1 MPSQPV
7 QQESV
12 RFLAL
17 FVQIDSLVDETV
29 LFSKPEFQPN
39 SYQLDSR
46 FSAVLFF
53 FAVWW
58 WASALTKGKLYR
70 ETVDIIMD

>member
-29 LFSKPEFQPN
+29 LFSKPEFQRSHLTLEP
-39 SYQLDSR
+39 
-46 FSAVLFF
+46 
-53 FAVWW
+53 
-58 WASALTKGKLYR
+58 ASSLEEGP
-70 ETVDIIMD
+70 